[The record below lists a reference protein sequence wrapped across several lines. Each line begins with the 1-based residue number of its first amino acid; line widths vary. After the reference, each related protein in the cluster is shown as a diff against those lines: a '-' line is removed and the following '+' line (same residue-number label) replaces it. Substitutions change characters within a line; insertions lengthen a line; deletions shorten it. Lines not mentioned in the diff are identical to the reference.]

1 MDPLTAV
8 GAGRMA
14 SGKRFAFYISVQ
26 LTSVLVPGLVAVTCL
41 TALVLHAEHP
51 QDFGA
56 AVSRAAQS
64 IRGPAV
70 ILMDVSWLASA
81 YVLGYVG
88 REIAFRLLG
97 VAERLSARHRMT
109 LNALHREIE
118 GVYGQAAV
126 ERCLR
131 THPLLGHLL
140 HTAPHDSPRSAALRQ
155 PGGALRIGHVYE
167 AFTYAKSWLRQHN
180 PTLAPDSIEAEI
192 NILLSTLTPLALG
205 TWVAIS
211 LASLS
216 VAAVTAAVLAAMA
229 VAGIVFAQVPRLRR
243 NECWEALRNL
253 LEDHEMRLA
262 AARLPDSPL
271 LAAGS
276 DDDAQ
281 GDSAA

>member
-8 GAGRMA
+8 SASRMA

-26 LTSVLVPGLVAVTCL
+26 LASVLVPGLVAVTCI

-51 QDFGA
+51 HDFA
-56 AVSRAAQS
+56 SAVSRAAQS

-70 ILMDVSWLASA
+70 ILLDVSWLASA

-88 REIAFRLLG
+88 REIAFRMLG
-97 VAERLSARHRMT
+97 IAERLSARHRMT
-109 LNALHREIE
+109 LNTLHLEIE
-118 GVYGQAAV
+118 SAYGQTVV

-140 HTAPHDSPRSAALRQ
+140 HTAPPSPRSAALRQ
-155 PGGALRIGHVYE
+155 PGGALRVGQGYE

-180 PTLAPDSIEAEI
+180 PALAPDSIEAEI
-192 NILLSTLTPLALG
+192 NILLSTLMPLALG
-205 TWVAIS
+205 TWAAIS
-211 LASLS
+211 LASLG
-216 VAAVTAAVLAAMA
+216 ATAVTAAVLAAM
-229 VAGIVFAQVPRLRR
+229 VVVGIVFAQVLRLRR

-262 AARLPDSPL
+262 AARMPGSPL
-271 LAAGS
+271 PGADAGDGS
-276 DDDAQ
+276 Q
-281 GDSAA
+281 GDGSA

>member
-14 SGKRFAFYISVQ
+14 SGKRFAFYVSVQ

-41 TALVLHAEHP
+41 TALVLHAGHP
-51 QDFGA
+51 RDFGA

-64 IRGPAV
+64 VRGPAV

-88 REIAFRLLG
+88 REVAFRLLG
-97 VAERLSARHRMT
+97 IAERLSARHRTT
-109 LNALHREIE
+109 LNALHRELE

-126 ERCLR
+126 QRCLR

-140 HTAPHDSPRSAALRQ
+140 RSAPREAPRSDVLRQ

-167 AFTYAKSWLRQHN
+167 AFNYAKSWLRQHN
-180 PTLAPDSIEAEI
+180 PSLAPDSIEAEI
-192 NILLSTLTPLALG
+192 NILVSTLLPLALG
-205 TWVAIS
+205 TWVLIS

-216 VAAVTAAVLAAMA
+216 AAVTTAAVLAAVA
-229 VAGIVFAQVPRLRR
+229 VAWVVFAQVLRLRQ

-262 AARLPDSPL
+262 AVRLPGSPL
-271 LAAGS
+271 DAAGPG
-276 DDDAQ
+276 DDAQ
-281 GDSAA
+281 GDGAA